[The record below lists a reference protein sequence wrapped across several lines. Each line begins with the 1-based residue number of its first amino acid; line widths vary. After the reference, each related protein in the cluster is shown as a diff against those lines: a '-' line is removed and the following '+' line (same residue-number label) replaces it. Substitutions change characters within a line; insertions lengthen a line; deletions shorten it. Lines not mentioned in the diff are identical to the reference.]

1 MQTQN
6 TFQLGVITVAIVV
19 LACAPLTRV
28 AEAADAGPTAAVS
41 GAQAPVKLG
50 AAAANG
56 VKRVTLSARAAER
69 LDVQTAAVSEQV
81 VIRKQMVSG
90 MVIYPQSGV
99 MRPTGPTAPS
109 AGGGFGGFAPTPT
122 AASGEGV
129 TKVALMA
136 NASPGALVAP
146 TPTPTA
152 SRGESWVVVNL
163 SPGEFARIAK
173 DKPAR
178 VTPLYT
184 RDKGVQPM
192 QATPSGV
199 APVEDAKRAM
209 LSLHYVL
216 PEASHNMASSTRVRV
231 ELQLEGSEE
240 QQKVVPYNALYYDA
254 KGQPWV
260 YVNTQPLTYE
270 RQRVTVQRVVG
281 QVAVVSDGPPVGTQV
296 VTVGASLLY
305 GTEIF
310 GK

>member
-6 TFQLGVITVAIVV
+6 TFQLGVITVAIAA
-19 LACAPLTRV
+19 LACTLLARV
-28 AEAADAGPTAAVS
+28 AEAADAGPAAAVA
-41 GAQAPVKLG
+41 GAEAPVKLG

-99 MRPTGPTAPS
+99 MRPSGPSAPV
-109 AGGGFGGFAPTPT
+109 AGGGFGGFAPAPTP
-122 AASGEGV
+122 AAGEGV
-129 TKVALMA
+129 TKVALMTTT
-136 NASPGALVAP
+136 SPGALAMGAP
-146 TPTPTA
+146 PS

-184 RDKGVQPM
+184 RDKGVLPM

-231 ELQLEGSEE
+231 ELQLEGSEDK
-240 QQKVVPYNALYYDA
+240 QKVVPYNALYYDA

-260 YVNTQPLTYE
+260 YVSTQPLTYE